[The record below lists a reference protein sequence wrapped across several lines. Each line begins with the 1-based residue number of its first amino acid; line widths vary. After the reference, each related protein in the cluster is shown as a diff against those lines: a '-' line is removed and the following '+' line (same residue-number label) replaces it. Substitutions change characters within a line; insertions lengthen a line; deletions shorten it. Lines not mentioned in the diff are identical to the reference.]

1 MVNLIKNDLEFILKQ
16 IKIAEAHTDAIN
28 AGADPRTALE
38 ALVSS
43 PLLPL
48 GLRTVDGT
56 LNNFQSN
63 YVTSGASD
71 VAMTRLLDPIYKTA
85 ELATARPGM
94 PQPTVPTSYNQTS
107 GSVYDSQPRVISNLV
122 ADQSLNNP
130 AAIAGALASL
140 GITGA
145 AALAIVNE
153 VMTLQAQVRAAEA
166 AVASAA
172 QTASD
177 ARNAAQ
183 ADLDDAEA
191 ALLDSQ
197 ADIAGLVQDQVEAS
211 DALAAAVAALD
222 AAIAARGGNAVE
234 LAAAQAEVA
243 AKLIVVQQAQAT
255 ADQAQS
261 AENVALA
268 NLTLTEIARNNAIA
282 NYSSNPS
289 QANADAL
296 AVAVQNYNV
305 SQTAHEAA
313 MQADD
318 AADAALVVAQAAHVA
333 AVDSLQAEFNQQV
346 QLEANVDAAE
356 VDVATAQADVAGADA
371 ALADAQALV
380 TSAQQAVDAAQ
391 AVLDDL
397 PADDAAATAAAN
409 AAVDAAKAAVL
420 AEVTSHGIE
429 MDGSNVFIK
438 NIAADLGDTASFNG
452 FMTIFGQFFD
462 HGLDLTA
469 KGGSGSVYIPLKV
482 DDPLYVEGSHTN
494 FMVLTRATNEPGADG
509 ILGTADDV
517 REHRNETTP
526 WTDLNQVY
534 TSNAS
539 HQVFLREYV
548 LVEGRPVAT
557 GHMLEG
563 SAGGPPTWAD
573 IKNQA
578 ANVLGIRLDDLNV
591 HSVPAIL
598 TDLYGEFVR
607 SGTGF
612 PQLVAPE
619 APGGVLV
626 GNIGAPVNAMQAA
639 PAGRAFLNDIAH
651 NAAPGSFTVSQ
662 GAGGTVTGVKT
673 ADSDSAT
680 GNAQATPNMF
690 GGVSTYD
697 NELLDRHF
705 IVGDGRGNENIV
717 LTAVHTIFHGEHNRQ
732 VDEIMHTLI
741 EQGDLAFLN
750 EWLLV
755 DVTAMPTSP
764 QGLVWDGERLF
775 QAARFSTEMVY
786 QHLVFEEF
794 VRAITP
800 QIDPFVFSNSVEI
813 DAAIFEEF
821 AQVVYRFGHS
831 MLNETVETLHL
842 LPNGTAS
849 AAEQDLMAAFLNPVM
864 FDQQGQ
870 TGTEYDAQ
878 VAAGAILRGMTR
890 QAGNEI
896 DEFMTGALRN
906 NLVGLPL
913 DLAALNM
920 ARARE
925 TGIPSLNEARRQIF
939 QQTNDT
945 YLKPY
950 SSWTDFAQNIKNPLS
965 VVNFIA
971 AYGLHSTILAADT
984 AAEKRDAAWALV
996 FGGPDAPADRLDF
1009 LNATGNWAA
1018 GYAGPNDPDANGLLG
1033 GLENVDFWI
1042 GGLAEAL
1049 MPFGGMLGSTFTFVF
1064 ELQIEKLQNGD
1075 RFYYLSRTQGMNLLT
1090 ELESDSFADVIHRNT
1105 DTGETGLH
1113 INGAAFQTAD
1123 YIIEMDKARQ
1133 YNQGLGN
1140 QDPTREADV
1149 ISAITGNDSLV
1160 IRRDLDNDGD
1170 ADYLQYLGGEHVV
1183 LGGTDEDDV
1192 IVGGAGDDTLWG
1204 DGGNDTLEGG
1214 LGVDHIHGGEGDDI
1228 ITDSGT
1234 DIGAADVLKGEAGDD
1249 VINGGMGLDL
1259 VFGGSG
1265 KDVLS
1270 GGSEAK
1276 SIFGG
1281 TGDDFI
1287 RSPSGGGGVVY
1298 GNEGNDWMEGQ
1309 GNMNTLSGDNSELFF
1324 NSRIIGHDI
1333 MLSGENDTD
1342 FDAESG
1348 DDIMVQGIGI
1358 NRNNGMAGFDWVSY
1372 QGNNYAAD
1380 ADMNVSIFTNQQNN
1394 ILRDRY
1400 DLVEGLSGWD
1410 HNDTLT
1416 GREFVIGAYDA
1427 NGNATQ
1433 IDADAPVESFS
1444 NALLVKNIALIEGLG
1459 ELVAHL
1465 QTITVYNPNDLN
1477 ADGTPKAGAVGLEAK
1492 MDTSDGSDILLGG
1505 GGSDLIRGMAGND
1518 IIDGDKHLEVHIAI
1532 NDSNGNVIG
1541 TALRLTAPVIDAQG
1555 NLLYGGRSLESLLF
1569 SRDIRPSQL
1578 EAVREIVDG
1587 GKAGDVDTAVYW
1599 DVRENYAVTRN
1610 ADGSV
1615 TVEHVTE
1622 TAGAINPASG
1632 QNYENEGI
1640 DRLFNI
1646 ERLRFADGDVVLSPP
1661 ELYLQQTSGQYA
1673 DDFDNS
1679 DNTGN
1684 SDGPTAWPA
1693 SWIEAG
1699 DSGGATTGQIQID
1712 AGNFGGSNQL
1722 RLGGTGT
1729 GFGGNNGAMITR
1741 AMDLSGASTA
1751 TISYSANPDNVEA
1764 GEWVRVSFAADGVN
1778 FVELNMI
1785 SGDGTNTTY
1794 THNLTGPFEADAAI
1808 RFEVSAMSA
1817 ADDIVTIDNLS
1828 ITFTGAP
1835 LNDFETTFTEGELG
1849 RSIASNPLII
1859 EDSNQISS
1867 ARIVLIDAQA
1877 GDNLNVPNNLPGN
1890 IDSQI
1895 DRSVPGQ
1902 ITVILTGEESLAN
1915 YQSAIQAITFTNSSQ
1930 DPSTADRTI
1939 QITVSDG
1946 LTDSAV
1952 ATTTVNVVAV
1962 EDPTNALNDNVI
1974 TNVARGTAIIIPQWA
1989 FLSNDSDPDD
1999 TLDITAVNNQSG
2011 LASLSLTTNPG
2022 SITFNDPTNGASGG
2036 SFTYTATGSNADTAS
2051 VNVINDTFGAVSG
2064 TSGDDILVGNA
2075 ADSTFDAGGG
2085 NDIIFAGAGN
2095 DTIVWDVGDGRDFV
2109 DGGTNTATG
2118 DTFQVNGS
2126 NQAENFVVYARL
2138 NAEQAGI
2145 TGLKAATQIVVTRE
2159 GVVIAELAGIEE
2171 LIIDT
2176 NGGNDNVTV
2185 VGNLAPTDLF
2195 EETITVNGS
2204 AGNDTVDITSL
2215 TSAHRILFRTNGG
2228 NDTIVGTLRP
2238 QDVVEL
2244 PQGMSEADY
2253 DIQTDDDGLTTMSHG
2268 AHTISFVAPDGLPQF
2283 SDAHG
2288 DHSNHD
2294 DDDEDEDQDGDD
2306 DHGQDDDDEGCDDDA
2321 PNAPATSGAILGTDI
2336 GDLLTGTSGVD
2347 LIFGLAATDYI
2358 LAGAAA
2364 DIIRAGEGDDF
2375 VHGEAGRD
2383 VIFAGEGDDDI
2394 FGGDGAD
2401 MIYGE
2406 AGNDRLFGDK
2416 GNDLLDA
2423 GLGHDTVHGGLGDDL
2438 MVAQIG
2444 DGNDIY
2450 DGGAGI
2456 DTLDYGALTEGVDVN
2471 LGTGVGGRG
2480 SVTGSQSGT
2489 DTLYGIENITT
2500 GSGNDV
2506 IEASNAVNVID
2517 GGDGNDVF
2525 VFGSATAAHGDTIVG
2540 FEAGD
2545 KIDLSG
2551 IDADTGVAGVQ
2562 SFALVTG
2569 QTATA
2574 PAQIVVTHEVRED
2587 GEYTV
2592 ISGNTAGGDAP
2603 EFRISLTG
2611 NHTLTGSDF
2620 NL

>member
-28 AGADPRTALE
+28 GGADPRTALE

-172 QTASD
+172 QTATD
-177 ARNAAQ
+177 ARDAAQ

-222 AAIAARGGNAVE
+222 AAIEARGGNAVE

-346 QLEANVDAAE
+346 QLDADVEAAE
-356 VDVATAQADVAGADA
+356 LDVAEAQDDLTTADA
-371 ALADAQALV
+371 ALAAAQSTVTAALQDV
-380 TSAQQAVDAAQ
+380 AAAQ
-391 AVLDDL
+391 AVLDSL
-397 PADDAAATAAAN
+397 PADDAAAIAAAN
-409 AAVDAAKAAVL
+409 AVVDAAKAAVML
-420 AEVTSHGIE
+420 EVSSHGIE

-482 DDPLYVEGSHTN
+482 DDPLYVAGSHTN

-680 GNAQATPNMF
+680 GNDQATPNMF

-870 TGTEYDAQ
+870 TGTGYDAQ

-1160 IRRDLDNDGD
+1160 IRSDLDNDGD

-1214 LGVDHIHGGEGDDI
+1214 LGVDHIHGGDGDDI

-1444 NALLVKNIALIEGLG
+1444 NALLVKNIALIEGLA

-1465 QTITVYNPNDLN
+1465 QTFTVYNPSDLN

-1541 TALRLTAPVIDAQG
+1541 TALRLTAQVIDAQG

-1599 DVRENYAVTRN
+1599 DVRENYAFTRN

-1646 ERLRFADGDVVLSPP
+1646 ERVQFSDGTFDIDVLAPPPNSLATGAPSIVDATPTNGLVSPTEGQQLTSVLAGIADADGLPANANAYAYQWQVSTNGGTSWTNIAGATGATLSPGAAQVGNILRLSVSFTDNMGNP
-1661 ELYLQQTSGQYA
+1661 EALVSAPTLVVG
-1673 DDFDNS
+1673 DNW
-1679 DNTGN
+1679 
-1684 SDGPTAWPA
+1684 DGITFVATTFNGT
-1693 SWIEAG
+1693 AG
-1699 DSGGATTGQIQID
+1699 DDIADGAN
-1712 AGNFGGSNQL
+1712 AFF
-1722 RLGGTGT
+1722 
-1729 GFGGNNGAMITR
+1729 GFGGNDT
-1741 AMDLSGASTA
+1741 
-1751 TISYSANPDNVEA
+1751 
-1764 GEWVRVSFAADGVN
+1764 
-1778 FVELNMI
+1778 
-1785 SGDGTNTTY
+1785 
-1794 THNLTGPFEADAAI
+1794 LTG
-1808 RFEVSAMSA
+1808 
-1817 ADDIVTIDNLS
+1817 N
-1828 ITFTGAP
+1828 
-1835 LNDFETTFTEGELG
+1835 
-1849 RSIASNPLII
+1849 
-1859 EDSNQISS
+1859 
-1867 ARIVLIDAQA
+1867 
-1877 GDNLNVPNNLPGN
+1877 
-1890 IDSQI
+1890 
-1895 DRSVPGQ
+1895 
-1902 ITVILTGEESLAN
+1902 
-1915 YQSAIQAITFTNSSQ
+1915 
-1930 DPSTADRTI
+1930 
-1939 QITVSDG
+1939 
-1946 LTDSAV
+1946 
-1952 ATTTVNVVAV
+1952 
-1962 EDPTNALNDNVI
+1962 
-1974 TNVARGTAIIIPQWA
+1974 
-1989 FLSNDSDPDD
+1989 
-1999 TLDITAVNNQSG
+1999 
-2011 LASLSLTTNPG
+2011 
-2022 SITFNDPTNGASGG
+2022 
-2036 SFTYTATGSNADTAS
+2036 
-2051 VNVINDTFGAVSG
+2051 
-2064 TSGDDILVGNA
+2064 
-2075 ADSTFDAGGG
+2075 GG
-2085 NDIIFAGAGN
+2085 NDTLNGNGGTDTAVWTGNVRNFNFGLNGANQLTVADMFGIEGTDTITAIEQLRFAGVTYSLVNGTNGNSATTGSGGADIMLGHGGNDTLNGGNGADVLAGGAGN
-2095 DTIVWDVGDGRDFV
+2095 DTVNGGTGNDLLLWRVGDGRDFLNGDVNATQLAAGANNV
-2109 DGGTNTATG
+2109 DTVHIAGDSSAETYRIYSRAAATA
-2118 DTFQVNGS
+2118 
-2126 NQAENFVVYARL
+2126 
-2138 NAEQAGI
+2138 AGI
-2145 TGLKAATQIVVTRE
+2145 TGLNANTEIVITRNGTDNAA
-2159 GVVIAELAGIEE
+2159 VIAELDNIEE
-2171 LIIDT
+2171 IVIAGM
-2176 NGGNDNVTV
+2176 GGGDSFIP
-2185 VGNLAPTDLF
+2185 VGTFAGTSLLTS
-2195 EETITVNGS
+2195 TITLDGS
-2204 AGNDTVDITSL
+2204 EGDDIVDISAL
-2215 TSAHRILFRTNGG
+2215 ASAHRIVFRSNGG

-2244 PQGMSEADY
+2244 PQGMSETDY
-2253 DIQTDDDGLTTMSHG
+2253 DIQTDDDGRTTMSHG
-2268 AHTISFVAPDGLPQF
+2268 DHTISFVAPDGLPQF

-2288 DHSNHD
+2288 DHSDHD
-2294 DDDEDEDQDGDD
+2294 DDDEHEDQDGDD
-2306 DHGQDDDDEGCDDDA
+2306 DHGQDDDDDEGCDDDA

-2347 LIFGLAATDYI
+2347 LIFGLAGTDYI

-2406 AGNDRLFGDK
+2406 AGNDRLFGDE

-2562 SFALVTG
+2562 SFTLVTG